1 MAFTVTISKSTAGLE
16 SAYSASNVYIAGAK
30 HAISEVVPSGTTNQL
45 VNFNFNASSGKVLA
59 MGVDTDYDITLKTNN
74 SATPI
79 NVFKL
84 NTASPMIFEAITGS
98 NGLIDSWS
106 NVDSN
111 GEALETITSLYVSNT
126 GTSPCTLLVDSL
138 FDPTP

>member
-1 MAFTVTISKSTAGLE
+1 MAFTVTISKSTVGLE
-16 SAYSASNVYIAGAK
+16 SIYSQSNTYIAGAK

-45 VNFNFNASSGKVLA
+45 VTFNFNVSSGKVLA
-59 MGVDTDYDITLKTNN
+59 MAVDTDYDITLKTNN
-74 SATPI
+74 STTPI

-84 NTASPMIFEAITGS
+84 NTNNPMIFEGITGS
-98 NGLIDSWS
+98 NGLVGSWS

-111 GEALETITSLYVSNT
+111 GGTLETISSLYISNT